1 MRDYQRVIWAE
12 GVFLGQQHFQLWDHY
27 HARELVARDR
37 AQRPFAWGVLD
48 LAFEEAALARD
59 ELRLTRCELL
69 LPDGRL
75 VDYVAPPEAACSLTL
90 PADGERVAVYAGLPA
105 NDSAR
110 GITGYG
116 EPLNRCAW
124 DVEYR
129 EIPDQHDVSRLREVA
144 LARPNLVLSQGDQP
158 QGELA
163 SVQVLELHRGGD
175 GRWQPDPAFVPAVC
189 RLAASDALLEILQR
203 IEERLLARI
212 RVLDERRRRLGPV
225 ADFGPSELSQFLLLQ
240 VLGPGHGALAHHR
253 HSGAAHPE
261 TVYLELVRL
270 IAALAAFQGDASP
283 AGLPAYDHGRLGEV
297 FAACENTIDALLN
310 DAVPNPMSGVCLE
323 GETDALRVARSISPR
338 LLQGATF
345 FLAVRFEA
353 DDPAWVGDFARQIKI
368 GAREDIEMILSTALQ
383 GVPARHVQR
392 PPNRLPV
399 KSGYEYF
406 RIEAGGEFWSRVLEH
421 QTLAL
426 LLPGAFASASIDL
439 LTIED

>member
-1 MRDYQRVIWAE
+1 MQEYQHVIWAE

-27 HARELVARDR
+27 HARELAARDR

-48 LAFEEAALARD
+48 VSVDEAALGRD
-59 ELRLTRCELL
+59 ELRLNRCELL

-75 VDYVAPPEAACSLTL
+75 VNYMAPSEAACALTL
-90 PADGERVAVYAGLPA
+90 PPGGERIGVYAGLPA
-105 NDSAR
+105 NDCAR

-116 EPLNRCAW
+116 EPPNRCAW
-124 DVEYR
+124 NVEYR
-129 EIPDQHDVSRLREVA
+129 EIPDQHDASRLREVA
-144 LARPNLVLSQGDQP
+144 LARPNLVLSQGEPP

-163 SVQVLELHRGGD
+163 SVQVLELLRGGD

-189 RLAASDALLEILQR
+189 RIAASGALLEILRR

-225 ADFGPSELSQFLLLQ
+225 AEFGPSDLSQFLLLQ
-240 VLGPGHGALAHHR
+240 VLSPGHAVLAHHR
-253 HSGAAHPE
+253 KTGAAHPE
-261 TVYLELVRL
+261 AVFLELVRL
-270 IAALAAFQGDASP
+270 IAALASFQGDGAP
-283 AGLPAYDHGRLGEV
+283 AGLPPYDHGRLGEV
-297 FAACENTIDALLN
+297 FAACENSLDALLS
-310 DAVPNPMSGVCLE
+310 DAVPSPMSGVNLE
-323 GETDALRVARSISPR
+323 IETDALRVARSIDPR
-338 LLQGATF
+338 LLQRGVF

-353 DDPAWVGDFARQIKI
+353 DDPAWVADFARQIKI

-406 RIEAGGEFWSRVLEH
+406 RLEAGGEFWPRVVEH

-426 LLPGAFASASIDL
+426 LLPRAFASASIDL
-439 LTIED
+439 LSIEE